1 MIDKYILG
9 SISKKQSW
17 VLLLGISLT
26 KSISDLA
33 GAAMPKVNCGV
44 NENQGKRVK
53 IVGNV
58 DFFLISKGKGLN
70 DLNSN

>member
-1 MIDKYILG
+1 MIDIYILG
-9 SISKKQSW
+9 GIFKNKVGFYYW
-17 VLLLGISLT
+17 GISLT

-53 IVGNV
+53 IMGKVV
-58 DFFLISKGKGLN
+58 FF
-70 DLNSN
+70 